1 MRKSISLLAGAFMAV
16 TALHAIADDSNTM
29 PLSHGVFAPND
40 IKWVDAPP
48 VLPAGAKMAVLKGDP
63 SQEGIF
69 VLRLKVPADYKI
81 MPHWHPAYENVTV
94 ISGTANI
101 GMGDVFDKS
110 KSVKIPAG
118 GFGYLAP
125 QMHHYFWADGETV
138 IQLHGMGPWQLY
150 YLDPEDDPRKRPPRW
165 YEPE

>member
-1 MRKSISLLAGAFMAV
+1 
-16 TALHAIADDSNTM
+16 
-29 PLSHGVFAPND
+29 VFAPGD

-48 VLPAGAKMAVLKGDP
+48 ILPAGAKMAALKGDP
-63 SQEGIF
+63 SKEGIF

-101 GMGDVFDKS
+101 GMGDVFDKT
-110 KSVKIPAG
+110 KGVKIPTG

-125 QMHHYFWADGETV
+125 QMHHYSWADGETV

-150 YLDPEDDPRKRPPRW
+150 YLNPDDDPRKMTARD
-165 YEPE
+165 